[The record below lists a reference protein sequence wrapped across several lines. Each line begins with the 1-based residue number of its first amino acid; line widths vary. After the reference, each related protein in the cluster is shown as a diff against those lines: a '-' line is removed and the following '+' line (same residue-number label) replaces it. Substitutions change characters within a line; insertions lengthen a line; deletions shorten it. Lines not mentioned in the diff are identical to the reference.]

1 MSIAIMSLCDL
12 HGKETENM
20 RSLVLI
26 AKSGIASLTFACASL
41 LLAQASPPPPSPN
54 NNGSVSGTISQLNY
68 GAEMEV
74 TSFLLNGNTLVTFP
88 PHVGLALNSALK
100 TGENVEVS
108 GYSSPTPSG
117 MQRVELQ
124 TISIGGKTL
133 SVPQPGQFTSYS
145 TSGKVIQLNYNR
157 EGDVD
162 GFLLDNGVFAKTP
175 PPSSAALSSMV
186 SVGSQVSLTGYSHQ
200 TISGRT
206 VVDTQSINGQAIAYA
221 QPRPPQPP
229 R

>member
-1 MSIAIMSLCDL
+1 
-12 HGKETENM
+12 M
-20 RSLVLI
+20 RSFALI
-26 AKSGIASLTFACASL
+26 AKSGVVSLTFACASL
-41 LLAQASPPPPSPN
+41 LLAQASPPPRSPS
-54 NNGSVSGTISQLNY
+54 NGSVSGTISQLNY

-100 TGENVEVS
+100 AGENVEVS
-108 GYSSPTPSG
+108 GYGSPTPSG
-117 MQRVELQ
+117 MQRIELQ

-133 SVPQPGQFTSYS
+133 TVPQPGQFTSYS

-175 PPSSAALSSMV
+175 PPFSAALGSMV
-186 SVGSQVSLTGYSHQ
+186 SVGSRVSLTGYSHQ
-200 TISGRT
+200 TMGGRT
-206 VVDTQSINGQAIAYA
+206 VVDAQSINGQAIAYA
-221 QPRPPQPP
+221 QPRSPQPP